1 MESLAKDHL
10 DRAAGAHHVAR
21 QPDFAIAAAA
31 DSPEHLVIRHVG
43 QMLEGIRIG
52 NVSHAS
58 FFSHHRHI
66 LKAKTTA
73 TKRNLLEPD
82 GAQGCIKLSILS
94 PRGTSGGPRGGE
106 TNKNA
111 PPPHPLLHPMEERE
125 KSQSLMQPW
134 TALTC
139 RSAGRWRAAVLGI
152 FVLKLISRPVR

>member
-1 MESLAKDHL
+1 MRSGNGFKFADAGELTFVRGLEMESLAKDHL

-52 NVSHAS
+52 TVSHAS

-66 LKAKTTA
+66 LKAKTTG
-73 TKRNLLEPD
+73 TKRNLLESD

-94 PRGTSGGPRGGE
+94 PRGTSG
-106 TNKNA
+106 
-111 PPPHPLLHPMEERE
+111 ER
-125 KSQSLMQPW
+125 
-134 TALTC
+134 T
-139 RSAGRWRAAVLGI
+139 
-152 FVLKLISRPVR
+152 